1 MLSFE
6 KDLSM
11 KNRFIIL
18 VDLSPDSEHLI
29 RFVCQWSQN
38 IGADT
43 LLVHHTPLML
53 PALTP
58 FESKKRLTKIANQES
73 LDKLRRLAEAVLPGL
88 MPIRFFVSEKPLV
101 HQLRTLLRG
110 PLNNLVF
117 LGLSKKGLLEKL
129 FIGSEA
135 VKVIDGIDNLIVA
148 VPLNPECCSS
158 ETIHVAVQKNN
169 PLNVID
175 FNKFLNFRKASIKDI
190 VFFSVL
196 EPGDDWNDAE
206 KYLKDLTEF
215 YSDRYS
221 VTNEMYKIQGGF
233 QDLKRIILEKKD
245 GFIVVQRGS
254 RMFLDQIFRKF
265 LINELVYE
273 GNIPLVILP

>member
-1 MLSFE
+1 
-6 KDLSM
+6 M

-18 VDLSPDSEHLI
+18 VDLSSDSEHLI
-29 RFVCQWSQN
+29 RFAHQWSQN
-38 IGADT
+38 IGADM
-43 LLVHHTPLML
+43 LLVHHTLVML

-58 FESKKRLTKIANQES
+58 FESKKKLTKIANQES
-73 LDKLRRLAEAVLPGL
+73 LDKLRRLAETVLPGL
-88 MPIRFFVSEKPLV
+88 MSIRFFVSEKPLV

-110 PLNNLVF
+110 PFNNLVI

-135 VKVIDGIDNLIVA
+135 VKVIGGIDNLIVA

-169 PLNVID
+169 PLNIVD
-175 FNKFLNFRKASIKDI
+175 FNKFLNFREVSIKDI
-190 VFFSVL
+190 IFFSVL
-196 EPGDDWNDAE
+196 EPGDDADDAE
-206 KYLKDLTEF
+206 KYLKDLTEL
-215 YSDRYS
+215 YADRYGAAYE
-221 VTNEMYKIQGGF
+221 VYKNQSGF
-233 QDLKRIILEKKD
+233 QDLKRIILSKKD
-245 GFIVVQRGS
+245 EFIIVQRGS

>member
-1 MLSFE
+1 MN
-6 KDLSM
+6 
-11 KNRFIIL
+11 NRFIIL
-18 VDLSPDSEHLI
+18 VDLSADSEHLI
-29 RFVCQWSQN
+29 QFAYDWSKT
-38 IGADT
+38 IGADM
-43 LLVHHTPLML
+43 LLVYHTVMML

-58 FESKKRLTKIANQES
+58 YESRKKLTKIANQES
-73 LDKLRRLAEAVLPGL
+73 LDKLRRLAETVLPGL
-88 MPIRFFVSEKPLV
+88 RSIRFFVSEKPLV
-101 HQLRTLLRG
+101 QQLRTLLRG
-110 PLNNLVF
+110 PFNNLVF

-158 ETIHVAVQKNN
+158 ETIHIAVQKNN

-221 VTNEMYKIQGGF
+221 VTNEMYKTQGGF

-265 LINELVYE
+265 LINDLVYE

>member
-1 MLSFE
+1 MN
-6 KDLSM
+6 
-11 KNRFIIL
+11 NRFIIL
-18 VDLSPDSEHLI
+18 VDLSSDSEHLLQ
-29 RFVCQWSQN
+29 FAYHWSKD
-38 IGADT
+38 IGADM
-43 LLVHHTPLML
+43 LLVHNTIVML

-58 FESKKRLTKIANQES
+58 YESKKKLTKIANREA
-73 LDKLRRLAEAVLPGL
+73 LDRLRRLTETVLPNVMSVG
-88 MPIRFFVSEKPLV
+88 FFASEKPLV
-101 HQLRTLLRG
+101 PELRKFLRG
-110 PLNNLVF
+110 PCDNLVF

-148 VPLNPECCSS
+148 VPLNPECCSP

-169 PLNVID
+169 PLNIIA

-206 KYLKDLTEF
+206 KYLKDLTAL
-215 YSDRYS
+215 YADRYDAAYETYKAQS
-221 VTNEMYKIQGGF
+221 VF
-233 QDLKRIILEKKD
+233 QDLTRIILSKKD
-245 GFIVVQRGS
+245 DFIVVQRGS
-254 RMFLDQIFRKF
+254 RLFLDQIFRKF
-265 LINELVYE
+265 LINDLVYE

>member
-1 MLSFE
+1 
-6 KDLSM
+6 M

-18 VDLSPDSEHLI
+18 VDLSSDSEHLI
-29 RFVCQWSQN
+29 QFAYDWGKN
-38 IGADT
+38 IGADM
-43 LLVHHTPLML
+43 LLVHKTVVML

-58 FESKKRLTKIANQES
+58 YESKKKLTKMANREA
-73 LDKLRRLAEAVLPGL
+73 LDQLRRLAGNILPNVMSVG
-88 MPIRFFVSEKPLV
+88 FFASEKPLV
-101 HQLRTLLRG
+101 QQLRTFLHG
-110 PLNNLVF
+110 PFNNLVF

-148 VPLNPECCSS
+148 VPMNPECCSP
-158 ETIHVAVQKNN
+158 ETIHVAVQKNSPFN
-169 PLNVID
+169 IID
-175 FNKFLNFRKASIKDI
+175 FNKFLNFRNESIQNL

-196 EPGDDWNDAE
+196 ETGDDWNDAE
-206 KYLKDLTEF
+206 KYLRDLTQL

-221 VTNEMYKIQGGF
+221 AVYEMYKAQSGF
-233 QDLKRIILEKKD
+233 QDLKRIILDKKD
-245 GFIVVQRGS
+245 EFIVVQRGS

-265 LINELVYE
+265 LINDLVYE